1 MKLPNGYGS
10 VFKLSGNRRNPW
22 IARITTG
29 WKKVKDKRP
38 QPLYQVVGY
47 YPTRSAALQALADY
61 NSAPYD
67 ISKSKVTFAEVYEK
81 WSAKKFA
88 EITPSAARTYK
99 SAYSYCSE
107 LYDVKMSDLR
117 PAQMQHIIDTADVG
131 ATTRARIKSLFNLI
145 YDYCL
150 LYEIVQTN
158 YADVLVRP
166 KVEVEKE
173 KVPFTRA
180 EIQTLWDNLG
190 TSFVNI
196 IIIML
201 YTGWRAGEIVLI
213 KHSDVTDGIITG
225 GIKTES
231 GKNRQVPIH
240 HKIQPLIDELMAKP
254 TEYLITDDEG
264 NQISYSQLHTRFIA
278 VMNDL
283 GMDHRPHETRHT
295 FITELDNAGANKTCI
310 KRLVGHK
317 RGDVTE
323 KVYTHKDIEQLRKT
337 VELLDF

>member
-22 IARITTG
+22 IARITVG
-29 WKKVKDKRP
+29 WKEVENKKP
-38 QPLYQVVGY
+38 QPIYQVIGY
-47 YPTRSAALQALADY
+47 YSSRSIALQALAEY
-61 NSAPYD
+61 NKNPYD
-67 ISKSKVTFAEVYEK
+67 IEKSKITFSEVYEK
-81 WSAKKFA
+81 WSEQKFK
-88 EITPSAARTYK
+88 EISASAARTYK

-107 LYDVKMSDLR
+107 IYDVKMSDLR
-117 PAQMQHIIDTADVG
+117 PAQMQNIIDTADVG

-158 YADVLVRP
+158 YSDVLTRP
-166 KVEVEKE
+166 KIEVEKE
-173 KVPFTRA
+173 KIPFTHA
-180 EIQTLWDNLG
+180 EIQTLWDNLE
-190 TSFVNI
+190 TSFVNVI
-196 IIIML
+196 LIML

-213 KHSDVTDGIITG
+213 KNSDISNGIMTG

-240 HKIQPLIDELMAKP
+240 HKIQPLIDNLMSKS
-254 TEYLITDDEG
+254 TEYLITDENG
-264 NQISYSQLHTRFIA
+264 NQISYNQLHTRFIA

-295 FITELDNAGANKTCI
+295 FITELDNAGANKTSI

-323 KVYTHKDIEQLRKT
+323 KIYTHKDIEQLRKA
-337 VELLDF
+337 VEMLDF

>member
-29 WKKVKDKRP
+29 WKNVADKKP
-38 QPLYQVVGY
+38 QPIYQVIGY
-47 YPTRSAALQALADY
+47 YPSRSAALQALADF
-61 NSAPYD
+61 NKAPYD
-67 ISKSKVTFAEVYEK
+67 INKSKITFSEVYEK
-81 WSAKKFA
+81 WSETKFK
-88 EITPSAARTYK
+88 EISESAARTYK
-99 SAYSYCSE
+99 SAYNYCSE
-107 LYDVKMSDLR
+107 IYDVKMSDLR
-117 PAQMQHIIDTADVG
+117 PAQMQHIIDTANVG

-150 LYEIVQTN
+150 LHEIVQTN
-158 YADVLVRP
+158 YSDVLRRP
-166 KVEVEKE
+166 KIEVEKE
-173 KVPFTRA
+173 KVPFTRT
-180 EIQTLWDNLG
+180 EIRTLWDNLG

-213 KHSDVTDGIITG
+213 KHSDVSNGIMTG

-240 HKIQPLIDELMAKP
+240 HKIQPLVDELMEKP
-254 TEYLITDDEG
+254 TEYLITDENGEPMNYDKLYRAFE
-264 NQISYSQLHTRFIA
+264 A
-278 VMNDL
+278 VMRDL
-283 GMDHRPHETRHT
+283 GMTHHPHETRHT

-337 VELLDF
+337 VEMLDF